1 MHAEPPP
8 VTPTPLPPPTPVP
21 NPGLAP
27 RSVLSPWQRPLVH
40 ATVVGSI
47 VLGATG
53 VFLLGT
59 PGGTPAASS
68 AFLAHLLVGVLLVP
82 LLLVFTVPHAI
93 AQTRRKP
100 VIALSGAG
108 VLLLA
113 LAVAGTGAMLF
124 LEPTSRPTYST
135 WAIHVFGGFGLF
147 ALYALHRMFG
157 SNPAKGW
164 ILGVSWSAVVLLG
177 AALLLWEKADPGRV
191 SFFDSGDAVAAEAAH
206 SIFAPSNVTSGAGRL
221 ALTAEDIRDVA
232 SCATCHRR
240 ITDEWRRSAHRH
252 SSMTNP
258 FYKATILDMRERF
271 PKSDTQWCAGC
282 HDPAL
287 LFTSDPKGGPGT
299 QMSSEGLDFDSD
311 DARTGLTCVVC
322 HAIETKNSTLGN
334 ADFTLRSRKV
344 YPGEKSSNAAIVKAH
359 DVMLRL
365 KPEAHVASMTP
376 SNIRESS
383 HCSLCHKA
391 EPPPELNRW
400 HWARAQ
406 DEYDSHD
413 DSGVSMGNA
422 RSFYHPPASKR
433 CQDCHMPMVDDRED
447 PAADEKGMV
456 RSHLFAT
463 ANTMLPHLRGD
474 EDMIRKISTFLKTSA
489 RVDITQV
496 VLSGNRRFVPAP
508 IIKPAVR
515 PGEIVEAHVVIRNTG
530 TGHGFP
536 GGTVDSNEVW
546 VDFEAKVG
554 GQPAFFASGKLD
566 PKTGEVDP
574 SAEFYRAYWMRRDG
588 TRFVS
593 RIASDL
599 YTLIYVKRIGPG
611 TADVVRYRFRVPD
624 GATGALE
631 LTATLRYRKFALDVA
646 ASVARVLNTKDGTI
660 KNAPIP
666 GPDGSLVIQ
675 HQLEEEYLVPGRIF
689 AADLAKLPIVDIAA
703 GTLSL
708 PITAEGTPGAPP
720 APESLKLQ
728 MPDDRDR
735 INDLGIANLLQGEP
749 FAASDLFETVTRVD
763 PKYPDGFVNVGR
775 AAVAKNDWT
784 SARDAFDK
792 AFALKKDYPKT
803 LFFLGLTR
811 MNESGGD
818 FAAAEVLFKKVLESF
833 PRDRESHRRLMRS
846 LYEQGKLTEC
856 LEVVDRFNKTIDSED
871 WETWYWAMRSYQDLG
886 DEPRRLAAQQAHDK
900 YRPDD
905 DATNRRGPFLLA
917 DPNLHNLA
925 QPVHVHEAPDSK

>member
-1 MHAEPPP
+1 MRRRSPLKPN
-8 VTPTPLPPPTPVP
+8 PLPPPTPVP
-21 NPGLAP
+21 SP
-27 RSVLSPWQRPLVH
+27 RSVLAPWQRPLVH

-68 AFLAHLLVGVLLVP
+68 AFLAHVLLGALLVP

-113 LAVAGTGAMLF
+113 LAVTGTGAMLF
-124 LEPTSRPTYST
+124 LDPTPRPGYAT
-135 WAIHVFGGFGLF
+135 WAIHVFGGFALF
-147 ALYALHRMFG
+147 GLYALHRMFG

-164 ILGVSWSAVVLLG
+164 ILGASWGAVVLLG
-177 AALLLWEKADPGRV
+177 GGFLLWEKADPGRV
-191 SFFDSGDAVAAEAAH
+191 AFFESGDAAAAESAR
-206 SIFAPSNVTSGAGRL
+206 SLFAPTNATSGAGGL

-232 SCATCHRR
+232 NCATCHRR

-271 PKSDTQWCAGC
+271 PKSDTRWCAGC

-287 LFTSDPKGGPGT
+287 LFTKDPKGGPGS

-311 DARTGLTCVVC
+311 DARTGLTCVAC
-322 HAIETKNSTLGN
+322 HAIDTKNSTLGN
-334 ADFTLRSRKV
+334 ADFTLRARKI
-344 YPGEKSSNAAIVKAH
+344 YPGEKSGNPAIVAAH
-359 DVMLRL
+359 DVLLRL
-365 KPEAHVASMTP
+365 KPAAHTASMSP

-383 HCSLCHKA
+383 YCSLCHKA
-391 EPPPELNRW
+391 EPPPELTRW

-406 DEYDSHD
+406 DEYDAHD

-422 RSFYHPPASKR
+422 RSFYHPPAAKR
-433 CQDCHMPMVDDRED
+433 CQDCHMPLVDDRED
-447 PAADEKGMV
+447 PAADGKGMV
-456 RSHLFAT
+456 RSHLFAA

-474 EDMIRKISTFLKTSA
+474 EDMIRKISTFLKTAA

-496 VLSGNRRFVPAP
+496 VLPGNRRFVPAP
-508 IIKPAVR
+508 ILRPAVK
-515 PGEIVEAHVVIRNTG
+515 PGEIVEADVVIRNTG

-554 GQPAFFASGKLD
+554 GAPAFFASGKLD
-566 PKTGEVDP
+566 PATGEVDP

-611 TADVVRYRFRVPD
+611 TADVVRYRFRVPE
-624 GATGALE
+624 GATGTLE

-646 ASVARVLNTKDGTI
+646 ASVARVLNSKDG
-660 KNAPIP
+660 KKAGAAPA
-666 GPDGSLVIQ
+666 GAHETLVIQ
-675 HQLEEEYLVPGRIF
+675 HQLEEEYLVPGRVF
-689 AADLAKLPIVDIAA
+689 AADLGKLPIVDIAS
-703 GTLSL
+703 GTLAL
-708 PITAEGTPGAPP
+708 PITPEGTPGAPP
-720 APESLKLQ
+720 APETLKLQ
-728 MPDDRDR
+728 LPDDRDR

-749 FAASDLFETVTRVD
+749 YAASDSFEAVTRID

-775 AAVAKNDWT
+775 AAVAKNNWAG
-784 SARDAFDK
+784 AREAFDK

-811 MNESGGD
+811 MSEGGGD
-818 FAAAEVLFKKVLESF
+818 FAAAEVLFRKVLESF
-833 PRDRESHRRLMRS
+833 PRDRESHRRLMRV
-846 LYEQGKLTEC
+846 LYEQGKLKEC
-856 LEVVDRFNKTIDSED
+856 LEVVLRFNATIDSED
-871 WETWYWAMRSYQDLG
+871 WEAWYWAMRAYQDLG

-900 YRPDD
+900 FRPDD
-905 DATNRRGPFLLA
+905 DVTNRRGPFLLA
-917 DPNLHNLA
+917 DPNLHRLA
-925 QPVHVHEAPDSK
+925 QPVHVHEAPDAK